1 MGDHFDSDDD
11 PRLEND
17 CNSWDIQPLAVLP
30 QQPQELHEL
39 FHGQVD
45 HLLASVMGSPTL
57 GPIDASIFNESYFV
71 DAISQTPAQTTHNS
85 SYDCQVRLEREND
98 GRCADCGA
106 QTHEVKL
113 DTSGKTCLMTKVPL
127 TVPGEVHR
135 GRCLFCHPLPAS
147 FIQRNSSGGIDI
159 NRDMPP
165 PQSASEATQQQFK
178 PQTTAPHRRRST
190 TSHADGQPYPMAFNR
205 PLASQKRSSMSQDLP
220 LSFLQEMS
228 PSPGGGDRTAASF
241 SDRLN
246 SLYAYRNLQTSISS
260 SNSDTA
266 SSSFAS
272 SQNLASPG
280 IWSYKLA
287 PVWTE
292 GQHLP
297 FIKKDIK
304 SDDFA
309 EQFQHQQ
316 LLIEQMQ
323 SQLNRFTEAAE
334 ASEESRVGDSGS
346 LKSHQSHKTHP
357 SLPSQQSSQ
366 IYPQLFST
374 LPPLVVKNIESDIAV
389 VSQHSSCLTSGW
401 NEWQQR
407 LGSEK
412 D

>member
-1 MGDHFDSDDD
+1 MRF
-11 PRLEND
+11 EID
-17 CNSWDIQPLAVLP
+17 CNSWDDVQPLPVLP
-30 QQPQELHEL
+30 HQPQELHEL
-39 FHGQVD
+39 FQGQHD
-45 HLLASVMGSPTL
+45 HLLASVMDSPIL
-57 GPIDASIFNESYFV
+57 GPIDASIFNESYFI
-71 DAISQTPAQTTHNS
+71 DAISLSTAQTTPNS

-113 DTSGKTCLMTKVPL
+113 DTSGKTCLMTKFPL

-135 GRCLFCHPLPAS
+135 GRCLLCHPLPAS

-165 PQSASEATQQQFK
+165 PQSASEVIQQQFK
-178 PQTTAPHRRRST
+178 PQTTAHRRRSNI
-190 TSHADGQPYPMAFNR
+190 SHVVGQPYPMALNR
-205 PLASQKRSSMSQDLP
+205 PPASQKRSSMSQDLP

-228 PSPGGGDRTAASF
+228 PSPGGGDRTTASF

-246 SLYAYRNLQTSISS
+246 SLYAYRNLQTSISP

-266 SSSFAS
+266 SSSVAS

-280 IWSYKLA
+280 IWSYKPA
-287 PVWTE
+287 PVWTK

-323 SQLNRFTEAAE
+323 SQLNRFAEAAE

-346 LKSHQSHKTHP
+346 LKSHQSQKTHP
-357 SLPSQQSSQ
+357 SLPSQQPSQ

-374 LPPLVVKNIESDIAV
+374 LPPLVVQNIDSDITV

>member
-1 MGDHFDSDDD
+1 
-11 PRLEND
+11 
-17 CNSWDIQPLAVLP
+17 
-30 QQPQELHEL
+30 
-39 FHGQVD
+39 
-45 HLLASVMGSPTL
+45 
-57 GPIDASIFNESYFV
+57 
-71 DAISQTPAQTTHNS
+71 
-85 SYDCQVRLEREND
+85 
-98 GRCADCGA
+98 
-106 QTHEVKL
+106 
-113 DTSGKTCLMTKVPL
+113 
-127 TVPGEVHR
+127 
-135 GRCLFCHPLPAS
+135 
-147 FIQRNSSGGIDI
+147 
-159 NRDMPP
+159 MPP
-165 PQSASEATQQQFK
+165 PQSASEVIQQQFK
-178 PQTTAPHRRRST
+178 PQTTAHRRRST
-190 TSHADGQPYPMAFNR
+190 ISHVDGQPYPMALNR
-205 PLASQKRSSMSQDLP
+205 PPASQKRSSMSQDLP

-228 PSPGGGDRTAASF
+228 PSPGGGDRTTASF

-246 SLYAYRNLQTSISS
+246 GLYAYRNLQTSISS
-260 SNSDTA
+260 SISDTA
-266 SSSFAS
+266 SSSVAS

-280 IWSYKLA
+280 IIWSYKPA

-309 EQFQHQQ
+309 EKFQHQQ

-323 SQLNRFTEAAE
+323 IQLNRFAEAAE

-346 LKSHQSHKTHP
+346 LKSHQSQKTHP

-374 LPPLVVKNIESDIAV
+374 LPPLVVKNIDSDIAV
-389 VSQHSSCLTSGW
+389 VSQHSSYLTSGW